1 MQDSEGGEA
10 MSVFETKCAECGR
23 RYTLTFSEGNPYY
36 CPECDRARK
45 ERISASFEAIAAE
58 FDKRKAVER

>member
-1 MQDSEGGEA
+1 
-10 MSVFETKCAECGR
+10 MSMFETKCAECGKF
-23 RYTLTFSEGNPYY
+23 YTFTTDEGNPYF

-58 FDKRKAVER
+58 FDKRKAVKR